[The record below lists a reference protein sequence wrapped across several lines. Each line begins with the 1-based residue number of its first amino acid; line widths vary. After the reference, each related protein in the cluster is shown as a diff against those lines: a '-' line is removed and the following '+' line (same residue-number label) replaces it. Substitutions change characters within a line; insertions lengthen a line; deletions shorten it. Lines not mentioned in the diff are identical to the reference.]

1 MICDGSMHLHII
13 CMSIQHTHIHSY
25 WTVVTT
31 FTTIVILLD
40 HYAISYFHSPVGDD
54 QSTTI
59 HYDDKAIEALL
70 DRDQEGVEGDGSIG
84 SENLLANDYLSSFKV
99 ASYVMK
105 ERDEVCTYNC
115 MHILLCEHVFR
126 YNRSMYNFKHTY
138 IH

>member
-1 MICDGSMHLHII
+1 MCVCVCVCVCVCNPCTNSYSICL
-13 CMSIQHTHIHSY
+13 
-25 WTVVTT
+25 
-31 FTTIVILLD
+31 
-40 HYAISYFHSPVGDD
+40 VGDD

-105 ERDEVCTYNC
+105 ERDEVCKT
-115 MHILLCEHVFR
+115 L
-126 YNRSMYNFKHTY
+126 Y
-138 IH
+138 IYAQLYEYVLIPCNVGRVCF